1 MELTIQAAHGSVHIR
16 TDDDRLR
23 IEAGGQVLD
32 TTWADVAG
40 AGLADAPGR
49 RRPVVI
55 DPEIADVTPL
65 LGRLQRAA
73 SDLAATHRLLLVA
86 HGPKRRLYQVSVPGD
101 RPEVAALIA
110 ELEARLGPRWLGV
123 DQDRGD
129 LQHRLGA
136 TTPRWYPLA
145 GIVFVAA
152 LVLLTLPVIAAGV
165 AVRDAI
171 EDLDPTGIEPWMV
184 VVLLV
189 WVVAVGALLA
199 RIGRL
204 FR

>member
-1 MELTIQAAHGSVHIR
+1 M
-16 TDDDRLR
+16 
-23 IEAGGQVLD
+23 
-32 TTWADVAG
+32 
-40 AGLADAPGR
+40 
-49 RRPVVI
+49 
-55 DPEIADVTPL
+55 
-65 LGRLQRAA
+65 
-73 SDLAATHRLLLVA
+73 
-86 HGPKRRLYQVSVPGD
+86 SVPGD

-123 DQDRGD
+123 NQDRGD
-129 LQHRLGA
+129 LQNRLRA

-189 WVVAVGALLA
+189 WVVAVGAILT